1 MLLQHLIGG
10 IAVLILLVVV
20 YFFIDILYDNNFYII
35 LENLFGQEFAYL
47 IHDYEPAVIVYI
59 ITTLELLV
67 WIVIELLSSQKIMK
81 VMDSIDTILD
91 NSVDTVVLPTEF
103 SELQNWLN
111 YLKIQN
117 REQQRLLEIENQ
129 KKSDALTYLAHD
141 IRTPLAS
148 VVGYLSLLCEAPDMP
163 LEQRNK
169 FTHTAF
175 NKALQFEKLIDD
187 FFDITRFNLSE
198 RALNKKKVDLCFLL
212 EQLSDEF
219 FPLLHEKE
227 LHIKFSIPDELIAL
241 VDGEKM
247 ARVFNNVIKNAIMYS
262 YPQTAI
268 DICMTS
274 SDDNITVM
282 IANHGNTIPND
293 KLEHIFDKFYRA
305 DENYQT
311 RENGTGLG
319 LAIAKEIVRMHN
331 GLITATSIDEITT
344 FTITLPIAKE

>member
-1 MLLQHLIGG
+1 MLQHLIGG

-169 FTHTAF
+169 FYSYRI
-175 NKALQFEKLIDD
+175 NKALQFGK
-187 FFDITRFNLSE
+187 THR
-198 RALNKKKVDLCFLL
+198 
-212 EQLSDEF
+212 
-219 FPLLHEKE
+219 
-227 LHIKFSIPDELIAL
+227 
-241 VDGEKM
+241 
-247 ARVFNNVIKNAIMYS
+247 
-262 YPQTAI
+262 
-268 DICMTS
+268 
-274 SDDNITVM
+274 
-282 IANHGNTIPND
+282 
-293 KLEHIFDKFYRA
+293 
-305 DENYQT
+305 
-311 RENGTGLG
+311 
-319 LAIAKEIVRMHN
+319 
-331 GLITATSIDEITT
+331 
-344 FTITLPIAKE
+344 